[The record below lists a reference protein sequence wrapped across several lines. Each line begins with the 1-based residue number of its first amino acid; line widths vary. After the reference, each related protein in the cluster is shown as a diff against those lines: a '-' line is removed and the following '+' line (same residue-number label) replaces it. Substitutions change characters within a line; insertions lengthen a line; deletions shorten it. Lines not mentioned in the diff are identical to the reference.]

1 MMNRRQLVLGA
12 LLLIATVRL
21 APPART
27 ALPDRLSDE
36 QFWTLV
42 EDFSEPGGTFRS
54 DNLLSNELQMQH
66 VIPELV
72 RTTSAGRGYLGVGP
86 EQNFT
91 YISHLQPTIA
101 FIVDIRRGNLNLHLL
116 YKALFELSPDRAA
129 FVSRLFSKPRP
140 PGLTAESS
148 AAEIFRAFWDV
159 ETGEA
164 LYRDNVAAVRAHLT
178 ATRRLPLS
186 ADDLRGI
193 EAVYHA
199 FYWHGPIIRYSTS
212 MGGGAHFPTYAQL
225 MTATDAAGTARSYLA
240 SEVQYAAVKDLH
252 ARNLIVPV
260 VGDFGG
266 PKALR
271 EVGRYLRKHR
281 ITVGAFY
288 LSNVEQYLGRE
299 RRWPAFCENAAA
311 LPIDDGSTFIRSI
324 RDGYY
329 YANRGGL
336 TSVLGS
342 MGEETRACGRQGV
355 ARR

>member
-1 MMNRRQLVLGA
+1 MLNRRQLILGA
-12 LLLIATVRL
+12 VLLMATVRL
-21 APPART
+21 APSART
-27 ALPDRLSDE
+27 VLPERLSDG
-36 QFWTLV
+36 QFWTLI
-42 EDFSEPGGTFRS
+42 EDLSEPGGTFRS

-72 RTTSAGRGYLGVGP
+72 RSASPGRAYVGVGP

-91 YISHLQPTIA
+91 YISHLQPAIA

-129 FVSRLFSKPRP
+129 FVSKLFSKPRP
-140 PGLTAESS
+140 PGLTADSS
-148 AAEIFRAFWDV
+148 ATEIFGAFWDV
-159 ETGEA
+159 ETAES
-164 LYRDNVAAVRAHLT
+164 LYRDNVASVRAHLT
-178 ATRRLPLS
+178 KTRRLPLT
-186 ADDLRGI
+186 AEDLRGI

-199 FYWHGPIIRYSTS
+199 FYWHGPIIQYSTS

-225 MTATDAAGTARSYLA
+225 MTATDAAGSARSYLA
-240 SEVQYAAVKDLH
+240 SEGQYAAVKDLH

-271 EVGRYLRKHR
+271 GVGRYLRR
-281 ITVGAFY
+281 RGLTVGAFY

-299 RRWPAFCENAAA
+299 RRWWVFCQNAAA
-311 LPIDDGSTFIRSI
+311 LPLDGASTFIRSI
-324 RDGYY
+324 RDGHY

-342 MGEETRACGRQGV
+342 MGEETRGCARQGDGPG
-355 ARR
+355 